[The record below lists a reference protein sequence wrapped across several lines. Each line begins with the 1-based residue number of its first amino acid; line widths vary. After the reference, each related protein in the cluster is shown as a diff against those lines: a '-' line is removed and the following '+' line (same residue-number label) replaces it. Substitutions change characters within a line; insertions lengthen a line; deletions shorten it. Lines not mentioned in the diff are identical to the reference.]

1 MNTRY
6 LKFLIVLVIAAVL
19 TAAFSGCKKKEKD
32 TSLDDLNAVVSQY
45 QEMLESAEAEKN
57 QASEK
62 QKIVVII
69 PAGCGTELFG
79 GATFLCSELSKYVG
93 YDIEPVYDCDF
104 KKSKNDLEILIGA
117 TDRDQ
122 SSKYL
127 KSLRTNDY
135 GYEYRD
141 GSLQIGAHSEAL
153 CARAINA
160 FVDALVEGK
169 MNLNNV
175 NTTKAYAVRGEY
187 DIEEIVLCGFPIC
200 EYDIVYSEKS
210 AMSERALAYIL
221 RDKLSEYSGYSL
233 RVINDKQCNE
243 STRAICV
250 GESLMSTLKATENE
264 AVISVNFGNVE
275 LVSDKNAGIYYA
287 IEKFVD
293 LVKQSERNGKC
304 NLELVGSNRYAYN
317 GSEFSVCI
325 VRDDF
330 VDEGIDACAN
340 AVGAVR
346 GSVLAVF
353 DTLSQTAA
361 GRIGSNLETL
371 RDVGKDSYYY
381 ADDAGVRC
389 IYQES
394 VSLDGGGELITLI
407 IERIDGNKV
416 VFIGGFSN
424 GESDSE
430 ELLVRLTQECEKYAS
445 LPLIV
450 AHELSADLDRRFDDE
465 SSGLCAVSGAYGLYF
480 SADKLVLKTVHS
492 NEISNSLVADSL
504 SLEFYYS

>member
-1 MNTRY
+1 
-6 LKFLIVLVIAAVL
+6 
-19 TAAFSGCKKKEKD
+19 
-32 TSLDDLNAVVSQY
+32 
-45 QEMLESAEAEKN
+45 
-57 QASEK
+57 
-62 QKIVVII
+62 
-69 PAGCGTELFG
+69 
-79 GATFLCSELSKYVG
+79 
-93 YDIEPVYDCDF
+93 
-104 KKSKNDLEILIGA
+104 
-117 TDRDQ
+117 
-122 SSKYL
+122 
-127 KSLRTNDY
+127 
-135 GYEYRD
+135 
-141 GSLQIGAHSEAL
+141 
-153 CARAINA
+153 
-160 FVDALVEGK
+160 
-169 MNLNNV
+169 
-175 NTTKAYAVRGEY
+175 
-187 DIEEIVLCGFPIC
+187 
-200 EYDIVYSEKS
+200 
-210 AMSERALAYIL
+210 
-221 RDKLSEYSGYSL
+221 
-233 RVINDKQCNE
+233 
-243 STRAICV
+243 
-250 GESLMSTLKATENE
+250 MSTLKATENE
-264 AVISVNFGNVE
+264 AVVSVNFGNVE

-317 GSEFSVCI
+317 GSEFSVCV

-340 AVGAVR
+340 AVNAVR

-389 IYQES
+389 VYQES
-394 VSLDGGGELITLI
+394 VGLGGGELVTLV
-407 IERIDGNKV
+407 IERIDGNKF

-430 ELLVRLTQECEKYAS
+430 ELLERLTQECEKYAS

-492 NEISNSLVADSL
+492 NEISNSLVSDSL